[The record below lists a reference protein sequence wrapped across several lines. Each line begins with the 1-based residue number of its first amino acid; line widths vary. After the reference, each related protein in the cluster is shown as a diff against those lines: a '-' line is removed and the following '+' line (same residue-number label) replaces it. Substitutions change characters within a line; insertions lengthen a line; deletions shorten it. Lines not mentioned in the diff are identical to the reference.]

1 MYNTSKRTNKPLCTQ
16 IQNQSEELPNV
27 TDVKR
32 AKTEA
37 VESHKTWEK
46 DRYETIK
53 ESLNPNT
60 KRTLLQLS
68 EKGASSWLGALP
80 IQSQG
85 LNLNK
90 GEFQDAMAI
99 RYNRELKNLP
109 SHCPCGASFS
119 VTHALNCHLGGFVNA
134 RHDSIRDEEAKLLK
148 SVCHDVQTEP
158 MLQPVVNKAGY
169 KRTAKLEDDVRLD
182 VKARGFW
189 RDGQV
194 AYFDVCVTN
203 ADCASQRESTVKSI
217 LRSHELKKKCF
228 YNRRIMEVEHGSFTP
243 LIFTTTGVMGHEC
256 SVFHKTLAEKL
267 SKKRNERYD
276 DAVRFLRIKF
286 SFLALKSTLLCIRGS
301 RSVFKGS
308 EMDTDFGLALSEM
321 GL

>member
-1 MYNTSKRTNKPLCTQ
+1 MVQQTSKMSTLKRKYIKWVKNIYKLSEIAQAQRHAAYAAFIHGEQHKYTYFLRTIADISDNLKPLDDAISNNFLPALFGGDISDSERDILSLPVKEGGLGIRKISKNSDHLYNISIRTNKPLCTQ

-32 AKTEA
+32 AKSEA
-37 VESHKTWEK
+37 VESHKAWEK
-46 DRYETIK
+46 DRYDTIK
-53 ESLNPNT
+53 ERVNHNT

-158 MLQPVVNKAGY
+158 MLQP
-169 KRTAKLEDDVRLD
+169 L
-182 VKARGFW
+182 W
-189 RDGQV
+189 
-194 AYFDVCVTN
+194 
-203 ADCASQRESTVKSI
+203 
-217 LRSHELKKKCF
+217 
-228 YNRRIMEVEHGSFTP
+228 
-243 LIFTTTGVMGHEC
+243 
-256 SVFHKTLAEKL
+256 
-267 SKKRNERYD
+267 
-276 DAVRFLRIKF
+276 
-286 SFLALKSTLLCIRGS
+286 
-301 RSVFKGS
+301 
-308 EMDTDFGLALSEM
+308 
-321 GL
+321 